1 VSNLAVVRF
10 ASGADFDTF
19 ATLNAAYRTDANAT
33 NFRLRTLAQQRR
45 ADMGLERAGPNCT
58 GVLRGPRPAVAPL
71 SVASPS
77 IASLFALLILAFG
90 FAQAAL
96 AREEAGNPPFV
107 TTPQQVIE
115 RMLALA
121 KVSANDTLIDLGS
134 GDGRIVVHAAKRYGA
149 RALGVEMS
157 AALVA
162 SSRAAAAR
170 EGVANL
176 VRFEVGDVLNAD
188 LAPASVLTLYLSPGL
203 NERLLPRILAT
214 MRPGSRVVS
223 HDFPLSTWM
232 PDAVERLDVPEK
244 NYGRGGE
251 SVVMLW
257 IVPADAAGV
266 WRASVTGDG
275 SVRRF
280 EFSLAQQ
287 FQRIEGAIPTD
298 RNPATVQASLVG
310 PRIVLAFPRSA
321 ATGPGATVRA
331 SIEGDTMK
339 GVWVL
344 QTTEQAVPFEARRI
358 RARPDLY

>member
-1 VSNLAVVRF
+1 
-10 ASGADFDTF
+10 
-19 ATLNAAYRTDANAT
+19 
-33 NFRLRTLAQQRR
+33 
-45 ADMGLERAGPNCT
+45 MGLEHARPKCT
-58 GVLRGPRPAVAPL
+58 GAISGPRLAVGPI
-71 SVASPS
+71 SVAS
-77 IASLFALLILAFG
+77 AALALFLVLLIFG
-90 FAQAAL
+90 FGIAQAAR
-96 AREEAGNPPFV
+96 AFEEGGNPPFV

-121 KVSANDTLIDLGS
+121 KLGANDTLIDLGS
-134 GDGRIVVHAAKRYGA
+134 GDGRIVVHAAKHFGA

-176 VRFEVGDVLNAD
+176 VRFEVGDVLHAD
-188 LAPASVLTLYLSPGL
+188 LTPASVLTLYLSPGL

-223 HDFPLSTWM
+223 HDFPLSTWT

-266 WRASVTGDG
+266 WRASVLGEG
-275 SVRRF
+275 SARRF

-287 FQRIEGAIPTD
+287 FQRIEGSIRTD
-298 RNPATVQASLVG
+298 RDPASVQASLTG
-310 PRIVLAFPRSA
+310 SRIALTFPRSA
-321 ATGPGATVRA
+321 ATGAAATVHA

-339 GVWVL
+339 GVWL
-344 QTTEQAVPFEARRI
+344 PQGTEQALPFEARRI